1 MEIAPGIGDPT
12 GNLNGN
18 NAMRETEAGGWMVRS
33 SSRAPV
39 HAHRLGAVA
48 LRVTLGV
55 TLGIGLVMTAGT
67 ARAGDDEDNQKTF
80 SERFVDSYHSM
91 IRGTNMDNRGIDYRE
106 RSPLVVPPNLD
117 LPPPAAGS
125 SPANVT
131 NWPKDPD
138 ERQRK
143 AIIAAKK
150 KNALPPVVVTAAA
163 PGAGAVRPINIAP
176 PVAEPAPPVPGT
188 VRPAY
193 ANDANGTA
201 KIDPVY
207 DQPGDLFTGGAT
219 ALVPSSVSETLGLD
233 KLNLGGLFGG
243 KKADTAALPP
253 GTEPTREALTQP
265 PTGYQTP
272 SPNYPYAVES
282 KGWLSG
288 QSNPDRNPAAAA
300 SSASS
305 VVH

>member
-1 MEIAPGIGDPT
+1 
-12 GNLNGN
+12 
-18 NAMRETEAGGWMVRS
+18 MRETEAGGWMVRS